1 MTRLLHW
8 LRSLSPIS
16 EWLPEYDRPS
26 LRRDLVAGLTVG
38 VMLIPQ
44 GMAYAVLG
52 GLPPIYGLY
61 ASLVPLL
68 VYPLLGTSRQL
79 ITGPVAID
87 MLILAAG
94 VGAIAQVGTPRYVT
108 LVLLLTLMVGVLQLG
123 MGAFRLGFVADFLS
137 RPVIAGF
144 TTAAALIIVASQ
156 IGPLLGI
163 EVARS
168 AFVHEL
174 IAGVA
179 ENAGQVHPP
188 SAAMGLGSV
197 AVLLGL
203 AWWKPNAPGA
213 LVVAVI
219 ATAILSFTGN
229 VSNIEVIG
237 DVPTGLPAFDAPDLD
252 RSDALQ
258 LLPTAVTLALVQ
270 FMSVISLGRV
280 FAKQHRY
287 AIDAN
292 RELFAVGSA
301 NLLGSLFS
309 STPVSGSFSR
319 SAVNDRA
326 GARTPIPNA
335 VAALLIGAT
344 LLVLT
349 PLFFYTPMPAIA
361 AIIVVSGAG
370 LIDLDELRYLARTRR
385 REAAIAL
392 LTFSVTLGIGIQE
405 GILCGVAASIVAEL
419 YRLSRP
425 RMSELGHL
433 EGTRSYHD
441 LDRRDAAGRIESIVL
456 LRVNAAFTFANAEYF
471 KDFILD
477 KSGQNRKIEAVVID
491 GASMNDLDT
500 TALDVLDAVLDVLE
514 EENIALHFTGLIGPV
529 RDLMKRSGL
538 WERLGEDHFHP
549 NPHDAVTYILEDL
562 DDTDDG
568 ERLGTYLEDADPPEP
583 ERRYRNENGE

>member
-1 MTRLLHW
+1 MNRLQHW
-8 LRSLSPIS
+8 LRSISPIG
-16 EWLPEYDRPS
+16 EWLPGYDRPS
-26 LRRDLVAGLTVG
+26 LQRDLVAGLTVG

-94 VGAIAQVGTPRYVT
+94 VGAIAQVGTSRYVA

-156 IGPLLGI
+156 IGPLLGV

-179 ENAGQVHPP
+179 QHAGDVHPP

-197 AVLLGL
+197 ALLLIL

-219 ATAILSFTGN
+219 ATAILGVTGPG
-229 VSNIEVIG
+229 NIEIIG
-237 DVPTGLPAFDAPDLD
+237 DVPTGLPALDVPDLN

-301 NLLGSLFS
+301 NLLGSLFG

-326 GARTPIPNA
+326 GAVTPIPNA

-370 LIDLDELRYLARTRR
+370 LIDLDELRYLAKTRR

-392 LTFSVTLGIGIQE
+392 LTFGVTLGIGIQE

-477 KSGQNRKIEAVVID
+477 KSGQDRKIEAVVID

-514 EENIALHFTGLIGPV
+514 EEDIALHFTGLIGPV
-529 RDLMKRSGL
+529 RDLMRRSGL
-538 WERLGEDHFHP
+538 WERLGEEHFHP

-562 DDTDDG
+562 DATDDG
-568 ERLGTYLEDADPPEP
+568 KRLGRYLEDADPPEP
-583 ERRYRNENGE
+583 EQRYHDENDS